1 MTVLCEVRAN
11 TEKIFIIQI
20 YCVKCKAGAEVKETV
35 EYRACNTNSTTIYEH
50 SDKIKSSY
58 ILSIK
63 VRPMKGG
70 GEQRGNIMLAHHMM
84 DTWLVIYCNVLVHK
98 ATVV

>member
-1 MTVLCEVRAN
+1 VLNVRQELRLKKQLSIERV
-11 TEKIFIIQI
+11 TQK
-20 YCVKCKAGAEVKETV
+20 
-35 EYRACNTNSTTIYEH
+35 STTIYEH

-70 GEQRGNIMLAHHMM
+70 VEQRVNIMLAHHMM
-84 DTWLVIYCNVLVHK
+84 DTWLVIYCNVPVPK
-98 ATVV
+98 ATVL